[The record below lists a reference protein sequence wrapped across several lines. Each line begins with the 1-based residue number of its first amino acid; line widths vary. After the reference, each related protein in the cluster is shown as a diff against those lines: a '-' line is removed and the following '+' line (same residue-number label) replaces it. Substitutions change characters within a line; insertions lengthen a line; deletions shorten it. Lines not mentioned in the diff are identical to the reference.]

1 MPAVTTRSV
10 DSTDTPFLLE
20 LFAES
25 GDAQAWL
32 AAADRQL
39 LEMQFTAQDR
49 GYAAR
54 FPGAAHEIILVDG
67 EPAGQLRWAELA
79 DEFRI
84 IDISLLPRCRRHGAA
99 TFVYRDVLARA
110 RAAGKPARA
119 SVERFNPVSMAFHTR
134 LGFVVERRT
143 DTHDLLVCR

>member
-10 DSTDTPFLLE
+10 DSTDTPFLIE

-39 LEMQFTAQDR
+39 LEMQFSAQGR

-67 EPAGQLRWAELA
+67 EPAGQMRWTELA

-99 TFVYRDVLARA
+99 TLVYRDILARA
-110 RAAGKPARA
+110 RAAAKPARA
-119 SVERFNPVSMAFHTR
+119 SVARVNAVSLAFHAR
-134 LGFVVERRT
+134 VGFTVERET
-143 DTHDLLVCR
+143 GTHYLMVCR